1 MTVPRSLLVAAAAA
15 AGIAAGWVLSQRYLD
30 RHKSALFSKAPRL
43 RHAALGYLAG
53 RPSPETLRLLRDYLA
68 WERHPG
74 LKRRGVRVMRQLEAA
89 LA

>member
-1 MTVPRSLLVAAAAA
+1 VSPPRGVLVTVAAAGGVAV
-15 AGIAAGWVLSQRYLD
+15 GWLLAQYYLGH
-30 RHKSALFSKAPRL
+30 HKRALFSAAPRL

-53 RPSPETLRLLRDYLA
+53 RPSPETVRLLRDYVA
-68 WERHPG
+68 WERHAG